1 MKYII
6 IAVIVI
12 GAVLGVTFYGGKT
25 VVYENSAPQVVEK
38 EKIVEVDQLNGQIEQ
53 RSKEL
58 EEKYNAMRLLEA
70 EEDVLVQDIADK
82 QQRLAEVRKQLAGFM
97 TATTSGR

>member
-6 IAVIVI
+6 ITLIAV

-25 VVYENSAPQVVEK
+25 VVENTTPQIVEK
-38 EKIVEVDQLNGQIEQ
+38 EKIVEIDQLNGQIEA

-70 EEDVLVQDIADK
+70 EEDVLVQDIAAK
-82 QQRLAEVRKQLAGFM
+82 QKRLADVRKELAGFM